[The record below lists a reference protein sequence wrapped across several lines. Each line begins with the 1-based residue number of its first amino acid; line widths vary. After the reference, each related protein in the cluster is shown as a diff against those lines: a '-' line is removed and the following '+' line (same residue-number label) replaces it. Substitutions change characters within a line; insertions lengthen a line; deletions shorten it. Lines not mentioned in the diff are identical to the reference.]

1 MLATGATVTNSTAV
15 DGAVIANGISS
26 TGELHS
32 HTLGATGQSFT
43 PSFGSV
49 PVPEP
54 CSLAA
59 LAASLLGLVA
69 ARQMRSKPV
78 PALTA

>member
-1 MLATGATVTNSTAV
+1 MPATGATVTNSTAV
-15 DGAVIANGISS
+15 DGTVIANVISS

-43 PSFGSV
+43 SSFGSV

-54 CSLAA
+54 GSLAA
-59 LAASLLGLVA
+59 LAAACSAWSPRGKCA
-69 ARQMRSKPV
+69 ASRCRR
-78 PALTA
+78 